1 MGFYLQRIRNVQ
13 PSKAEEW
20 WEMWHILNSQYLLI
34 HTWYLWNFLKLKNIT
49 SRKTLWTFEISED
62 VAAFFEKPNANDTTN
77 VSVST

>member
-1 MGFYLQRIRNVQ
+1 MFNLLKQKNDE
-13 PSKAEEW
+13 KCDT
-20 WEMWHILNSQYLLI
+20 LNSQYLLI